1 MYTISSLLAVA
12 LAGGVSAFTPTG
24 FEPASS
30 NNLTVAYGKTLAIN
44 GKQILRADTAQP
56 PTVGTTTKLTGTYTI
71 LMVDPDIPS
80 SSGTGPTSQ
89 FLHWVQ
95 SDLVSSDTTTTISG
109 QKVYTLV
116 NTKNTTAFAAYL
128 QPNPPN
134 KAPTTH
140 RYTQLLFN
148 TTGGNAATALKS
160 LQTAAKSRGNFST
173 VDVVKS
179 AGLVV
184 LMGNSFDVAFADKGI
199 NSTGSGAGS
208 SSSSGTSG
216 GKGNGTTT
224 SNSTSTSTAGPV
236 MSTGGARIVNLRGS
250 EWAALA
256 AMGAAVML
264 L

>member
-1 MYTISSLLAVA
+1 MASRYYERVNTTSQFHLALNQKLIKIS
-12 LAGGVSAFTPTG
+12 
-24 FEPASS
+24 
-30 NNLTVAYGKTLAIN
+30 
-44 GKQILRADTAQP
+44 DTAQP
-56 PTVGTTTKLTGTYTI
+56 PTIGTTTKLTGTYAV

-109 QKVYTLV
+109 EKIYTLV
-116 NTKNTTAFAAYL
+116 NAKNTTAFAPYL

-148 TTGGNAATALKS
+148 TTGGSAATALKS
-160 LQTAAKSRGNFST
+160 LQTAAKTRGNFST
-173 VDVVKS
+173 AEVVKS

-199 NSTGSGAGS
+199 NSTGAGAGS
-208 SSSSGTSG
+208 SSGTNG

-224 SNSTSTSTAGPV
+224 SGSNNTSTAGPV
-236 MSTGGARIVNLRGS
+236 MSTGGVGIVSVRGS
-250 EWAALA
+250 EWATLA